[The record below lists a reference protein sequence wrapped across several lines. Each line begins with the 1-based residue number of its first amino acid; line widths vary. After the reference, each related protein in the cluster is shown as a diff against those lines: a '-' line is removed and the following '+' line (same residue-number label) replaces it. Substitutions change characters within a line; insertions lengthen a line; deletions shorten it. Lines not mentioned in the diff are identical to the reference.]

1 MRDSSTAELIKTLKR
16 ILSDQ
21 IGISEE
27 AIHLNPNGPNSER
40 EIDAVVDNFST
51 SMGLLDEDVQ
61 KVARASGVSRKCS
74 ILIR

>member
-1 MRDSSTAELIKTLKR
+1 MRDGSPAELIKTLR
-16 ILSDQ
+16 HILSNQ
-21 IGISEE
+21 IGISED
-27 AIHLNPNGPNSER
+27 AIHLNPNGPNSEK

-61 KVARASGVSRKCS
+61 RVARASGVSRKCS